1 MQHIACLSG
10 GLDSSIMYLYLTG
23 YLKGGPKIHAPI
35 QAVFT
40 DPGKEHPSTYAMLD
54 TLERITKTE
63 IIRLKGPT
71 WEEALETHNFFLPFH
86 RARWC
91 TYLFKIQP
99 FQAHVGQFAT
109 TSYIGLRADEPERKG
124 YLGDKGTSITPTYI
138 LRQMDIIHT
147 DIKALAQRTSLP
159 PPAPWSCSCCPFKPH
174 FLQVQ
179 MIEELP
185 QAAEWMAWAEAEKKQ
200 RGGSD
205 YTWIRGYTMRQ
216 LIDSPEL
223 RARIKRRW
231 WTSHHHPD
239 QAQLWD
245 DADEEETPCL
255 MCQVK

>member
-23 YLKGGPKIHAPI
+23 YLKGGPTINAPI

-40 DPGKEHPSTYAMLD
+40 DPGKEHPNTYAMLD
-54 TLERITKTE
+54 TLERITQTE
-63 IIRLKGPT
+63 IVRLKGPT
-71 WEEALETHNFFLPFH
+71 WDVALEAHGYFLPFH

-99 FQAHVGQFAT
+99 FQAYVGQIPT
-109 TSYIGLRADEPERKG
+109 ISYIGLRADEPQRKG
-124 YLGDKGTSITPTYI
+124 YLGDKGTAITPAYI
-138 LRQMDIIHT
+138 LRQMGITQADIIR
-147 DIKALAQRTSLP
+147 LAQQADLP

-185 QAAEWMAWAEAEKKQ
+185 QAAEWMAWVEAEKTQ
-200 RGGSD
+200 RGRSG
-205 YTWIRGYTMRQ
+205 YTWIRGYTMRE
-216 LIDSPEL
+216 LIDNPEL
-223 RARIKRRW
+223 RVRIKRRW
-231 WTSHHHPD
+231 WATRHHHD
-239 QAQLWD
+239 QTQLWD
-245 DADEEETPCL
+245 TTDEEITPCL